1 MRKDLIELDGSEG
14 GGQILRSALSLS
26 MTSGQP
32 LRIRNIRGRRSR
44 PGLLRQHLTAVRA
57 AAEICAAEVEG
68 AELGSRELAFRPGA
82 IRAGDY
88 AFAIGSAGSCS
99 LVLQTLLPALLA
111 ANGESRVRISGGTH
125 NPLAPPADFLR
136 DSWLPLLQRMGAE
149 VDLELL
155 RHGFVPA
162 GGGELLARV
171 RPARWRPL
179 QLEHPGA
186 ALRRQARALLA
197 GIPGHVGERELER
210 VRQRLGWSDEER
222 QLEFLAED
230 QGPGNAL
237 LLRIDCEHICAT
249 FCAFGQAG
257 KPVSFDNM
265 ALAIEAYEATL
276 VTPDSP
282 FDLYLKGDDK
292 ALDAQQKKGLKAF
305 MDSGCSACH
314 NGINLGGQA
323 YFPFGLVKKPD
334 ASVLPSGDKGRFA
347 VTKTQS
353 DEYVFRAA
361 PLRNVALTAPYFHS
375 GQVWEL
381 KDAVAIMGNAQ
392 LGKQLAPDDVEN
404 IVAFLHSLSG
414 KQPRV
419 EYPLLPASTE
429 TTPRP
434 AE

>member
-136 DSWLPLLQRMGAE
+136 DSWLPLLRRMGAE

-179 QLEHPGA
+179 QLEHPGT

-210 VRQRLGWSDEER
+210 IRQRLGWSDEER

-257 KPVSFDNM
+257 VS
-265 ALAIEAYEATL
+265 AERVAEQVATQAIGWME
-276 VTPDSP
+276 
-282 FDLYLKGDDK
+282 
-292 ALDAQQKKGLKAF
+292 
-305 MDSGCSACH
+305 SGCA
-314 NGINLGGQA
+314 A
-323 YFPFGLVKKPD
+323 
-334 ASVLPSGDKGRFA
+334 
-347 VTKTQS
+347 
-353 DEYVFRAA
+353 DEHLA
-361 PLRNVALTAPYFHS
+361 N
-375 GQVWEL
+375 
-381 KDAVAIMGNAQ
+381 Q
-392 LGKQLAPDDVEN
+392 L
-404 IVAFLHSLSG
+404 
-414 KQPRV
+414 
-419 EYPLLPASTE
+419 LLPWPAPAAS
-429 TTPRP
+429 PRHG
-434 AE
+434 

>member
-136 DSWLPLLQRMGAE
+136 DSWLPLLRRMGAE

-186 ALRRQARALLA
+186 GLRRRDA
-197 GIPGHVGERELER
+197 
-210 VRQRLGWSDEER
+210 
-222 QLEFLAED
+222 
-230 QGPGNAL
+230 
-237 LLRIDCEHICAT
+237 
-249 FCAFGQAG
+249 
-257 KPVSFDNM
+257 PV
-265 ALAIEAYEATL
+265 A
-276 VTPDSP
+276 
-282 FDLYLKGDDK
+282 
-292 ALDAQQKKGLKAF
+292 
-305 MDSGCSACH
+305 
-314 NGINLGGQA
+314 
-323 YFPFGLVKKPD
+323 
-334 ASVLPSGDKGRFA
+334 
-347 VTKTQS
+347 
-353 DEYVFRAA
+353 
-361 PLRNVALTAPYFHS
+361 
-375 GQVWEL
+375 
-381 KDAVAIMGNAQ
+381 
-392 LGKQLAPDDVEN
+392 
-404 IVAFLHSLSG
+404 
-414 KQPRV
+414 
-419 EYPLLPASTE
+419 
-429 TTPRP
+429 
-434 AE
+434 

>member
-136 DSWLPLLQRMGAE
+136 DSWLPL
-149 VDLELL
+149 
-155 RHGFVPA
+155 
-162 GGGELLARV
+162 
-171 RPARWRPL
+171 

-210 VRQRLGWSDEER
+210 VRQRLGWSDEAR

-257 KPVSFDNM
+257 VSAERVAEQVATQAIGWMESGCAADEHLADQLLLPM
-265 ALAIEAYEATL
+265 ALAGAG
-276 VTPDSP
+276 S
-282 FDLYLKGDDK
+282 F
-292 ALDAQQKKGLKAF
+292 
-305 MDSGCSACH
+305 
-314 NGINLGGQA
+314 
-323 YFPFGLVKKPD
+323 
-334 ASVLPSGDKGRFA
+334 
-347 VTKTQS
+347 
-353 DEYVFRAA
+353 
-361 PLRNVALTAPYFHS
+361 
-375 GQVWEL
+375 
-381 KDAVAIMGNAQ
+381 
-392 LGKQLAPDDVEN
+392 
-404 IVAFLHSLSG
+404 
-414 KQPRV
+414 
-419 EYPLLPASTE
+419 
-429 TTPRP
+429 TTPRLSAHLQSNRRVIERFLP
-434 AE
+434 VRIGDQALDGGGHRIVITSA

>member
-88 AFAIGSAGSCS
+88 AFAICSAGSCS

-162 GGGELLARV
+162 GGGELLAR
-171 RPARWRPL
+171 
-179 QLEHPGA
+179 
-186 ALRRQARALLA
+186 ALLA

-210 VRQRLGWSDEER
+210 VRQRLGWSDEEH

-257 KPVSFDNM
+257 VSAERVAEQVATQAIGWMESGCAADEHLADQLLLPM
-265 ALAIEAYEATL
+265 ALAGAG
-276 VTPDSP
+276 S
-282 FDLYLKGDDK
+282 F
-292 ALDAQQKKGLKAF
+292 
-305 MDSGCSACH
+305 
-314 NGINLGGQA
+314 
-323 YFPFGLVKKPD
+323 
-334 ASVLPSGDKGRFA
+334 
-347 VTKTQS
+347 
-353 DEYVFRAA
+353 
-361 PLRNVALTAPYFHS
+361 
-375 GQVWEL
+375 
-381 KDAVAIMGNAQ
+381 
-392 LGKQLAPDDVEN
+392 
-404 IVAFLHSLSG
+404 
-414 KQPRV
+414 
-419 EYPLLPASTE
+419 
-429 TTPRP
+429 TTPRLSAHLQSNRRVIERFLP
-434 AE
+434 VRIGDQALDGGGHRIVITSA

>member
-1 MRKDLIELDGSEG
+1 MAIHKGNLARKDLIELDGSEG

-136 DSWLPLLQRMGAE
+136 DSWLPLLRRMGAE

-186 ALRRQARALLA
+186 ALRRRARALLA
-197 GIPGHVGERELER
+197 GIPGHVGERELR
-210 VRQRLGWSDEER
+210 GSASASVGATKNASWSSSRRTRAGQRPAAADRLRAHLRDLLRLRPGRRQRR
-222 QLEFLAED
+222 
-230 QGPGNAL
+230 
-237 LLRIDCEHICAT
+237 T
-249 FCAFGQAG
+249 
-257 KPVSFDNM
+257 
-265 ALAIEAYEATL
+265 
-276 VTPDSP
+276 
-282 FDLYLKGDDK
+282 
-292 ALDAQQKKGLKAF
+292 
-305 MDSGCSACH
+305 
-314 NGINLGGQA
+314 GG
-323 YFPFGLVKKPD
+323 GTGRD
-334 ASVLPSGDKGRFA
+334 ASHRLDGKRLRGGRA
-347 VTKTQS
+347 P
-353 DEYVFRAA
+353 RRPIAA
-361 PLRNVALTAPYFHS
+361 AH
-375 GQVWEL
+375 G
-381 KDAVAIMGNAQ
+381 
-392 LGKQLAPDDVEN
+392 LAG
-404 IVAFLHSLSG
+404 AGSF
-414 KQPRV
+414 
-419 EYPLLPASTE
+419 
-429 TTPRP
+429 TTPRLSAHLQSNRRIIERFLP
-434 AE
+434 VRIGDQALDGGGHRIVITSA